1 MDLEL
6 TALGGRGDG
15 FVPLARTKTGRLF
28 RKELLTFGTYAH
40 PNVKGAKLVI
50 DEKLA
55 ESVVK
60 NFNDGVCD
68 IVQVPLANEKN
79 EHVENPD
86 ANLGE
91 VIGMEIGVNSKGQK
105 AVFATIDARKHA
117 EDLGK
122 TILGTSAFLHLNYVN
137 TKTGERVGPTV
148 LHACATNRPY
158 ITGMDNYEEIAASNP
173 TDGEMVFLSLED
185 EEPAVE
191 ETPAETPEPEAT
203 STDSESDTSSKEP
216 AQGLT
221 PQEDPH
227 MELTFDEIK
236 ATLKDNFGV
245 DLDEV
250 QELALSAVEAQN
262 ALALSQQ
269 SESEKDATIATLT
282 GQVTDQETRLSATES
297 ELTKMRTK
305 AATDEVEALVKAGKV
320 LPKQKDV
327 MIALALS
334 NREQFEA
341 LVPDD
346 SIVQLTEKG
355 VETHD
360 APDTTKQAEID
371 RIAAMANG

>member
-1 MDLEL
+1 M
-6 TALGGRGDG
+6 
-15 FVPLARTKTGRLF
+15 
-28 RKELLTFGTYAH
+28 
-40 PNVKGAKLVI
+40 I
-50 DEKLA
+50 
-55 ESVVK
+55 
-60 NFNDGVCD
+60 
-68 IVQVPLANEKN
+68 
-79 EHVENPD
+79 
-86 ANLGE
+86 
-91 VIGMEIGVNSKGQK
+91 
-105 AVFATIDARKHA
+105 
-117 EDLGK
+117 
-122 TILGTSAFLHLNYVN
+122 
-137 TKTGERVGPTV
+137 
-148 LHACATNRPY
+148 
-158 ITGMDNYEEIAASNP
+158 
-173 TDGEMVFLSLED
+173 
-185 EEPAVE
+185 
-191 ETPAETPEPEAT
+191 
-203 STDSESDTSSKEP
+203 SD
-216 AQGLT
+216 
-221 PQEDPH
+221 
-227 MELTFDEIK
+227 
-236 ATLKDNFGV
+236 FGV